1 MNLPDD
7 VAIEPARDRDYE
19 WCAGVMATTDPW
31 ITLGRD
37 LDGCRKAVRRPGA
50 ELYIARRG
58 EEPLGFIL
66 LHPTGAMGQPYVA
79 SVAAAE
85 EARGQGVGRRL
96 LDFAEH
102 RYPGARSVFL
112 CVTDFNTGA
121 RRLYERVGYEVV
133 GELEDYVVPGHSE
146 ILMRK
151 RLG

>member
-1 MNLPDD
+1 MDLPDD
-7 VAIEPARDRDYE
+7 VAIEPARDPDYE
-19 WCAGVMATTDPW
+19 WCAGVMAATDPW

-50 ELYIARRG
+50 ELYIARRRG
-58 EEPLGFIL
+58 EPVGFIL

-79 SVAAAE
+79 SVATAE
-85 EARGQGVGRRL
+85 AARGQGVGRRL

-102 RYPGARSVFL
+102 RYPGARSLFL

-133 GELEDYVVPGHSE
+133 GELKDYVVAGHSE

-151 RLG
+151 RLP